1 MLSESNDNYC
11 IREFLPSDK
20 DAVLAIWRQGRSFLS
35 ENGVNQW
42 QKGDYPGE
50 EEFLLD
56 YREERGRAVVKD
68 GEIVGAFAF
77 TLTPE
82 LSYSSLS
89 GSWDTEEGEYLTL
102 HRTAVREDRRG
113 EGIMGA
119 ILSFALVLARDNGKK
134 SVRVDT
140 HQDNAS
146 MRKALEK
153 NGFLYKGELTLLE
166 GSEKGDMRLGYE
178 KMADIYNI

>member
-11 IREFLPSDK
+11 IREFHPSDK

-50 EEFLLD
+50 EEFLID
-56 YREERGRAVVKD
+56 SARERGRVVVKD

-153 NGFLYKGELTLLE
+153 NGFLYKG
-166 GSEKGDMRLGYE
+166 
-178 KMADIYNI
+178 

>member
-1 MLSESNDNYC
+1 
-11 IREFLPSDK
+11 
-20 DAVLAIWRQGRSFLS
+20 
-35 ENGVNQW
+35 
-42 QKGDYPGE
+42 
-50 EEFLLD
+50 
-56 YREERGRAVVKD
+56 
-68 GEIVGAFAF
+68 
-77 TLTPE
+77 
-82 LSYSSLS
+82 
-89 GSWDTEEGEYLTL
+89 
-102 HRTAVREDRRG
+102 
-113 EGIMGA
+113 MGA

-146 MRKALEK
+146 MRKSLEK

>member
-56 YREERGRAVVKD
+56 YRKERGRAVVKD
-68 GEIVGAFAF
+68 GEVVGVFAF
-77 TLTPE
+77 VF
-82 LSYSSLS
+82 S
-89 GSWDTEEGEYLTL
+89 
-102 HRTAVREDRRG
+102 
-113 EGIMGA
+113 
-119 ILSFALVLARDNGKK
+119 
-134 SVRVDT
+134 
-140 HQDNAS
+140 
-146 MRKALEK
+146 
-153 NGFLYKGELTLLE
+153 
-166 GSEKGDMRLGYE
+166 
-178 KMADIYNI
+178 